1 MEALNPNDIIN
12 LDFDTISFITL
23 KNGDMIVIDSSVPQK
38 YQTSYHKY
46 INNYD
51 YNKYKTYSQKLSVS
65 KQLNFFYKNK
75 NNFIINNNNQITIK
89 NDFNLIS
96 RITKNIS
103 FYFKGSSDIKTINN
117 IQNISIKENSK
128 KNSFFEKKF
137 DNQNNRENLNNN
149 QETNTILSINQN
161 INKNTI
167 NKINNSSN
175 QSNQI
180 ITINRNN
187 IKNLNIKTEEK
198 TEEEKLDMRIKR
210 KSRNYLE
217 RLSLV
222 FSEKN
227 KPLVNAVISLK
238 IPSDVNRELSATEK
252 EFDMMVSQLKQKRS
266 KYQIKTNSNIFH
278 KYYEFYKDNN
288 KEYKYVNLNRI
299 KYYQESEK
307 EYKENEQ
314 QLNNNENNT
323 NIKLDNNNN
332 ITTFN
337 NTFYGSFNN
346 KGMNK
351 SMVGLNENNII
362 NKTTNS
368 FYFDS
373 TKTSKQNKVFSS
385 RIKDLGYNSTLVC
398 PTNNFKGNLDS
409 DF

>member
-1 MEALNPNDIIN
+1 
-12 LDFDTISFITL
+12 
-23 KNGDMIVIDSSVPQK
+23 
-38 YQTSYHKY
+38 
-46 INNYD
+46 
-51 YNKYKTYSQKLSVS
+51 
-65 KQLNFFYKNK
+65 
-75 NNFIINNNNQITIK
+75 
-89 NDFNLIS
+89 
-96 RITKNIS
+96 
-103 FYFKGSSDIKTINN
+103 
-117 IQNISIKENSK
+117 
-128 KNSFFEKKF
+128 
-137 DNQNNRENLNNN
+137 
-149 QETNTILSINQN
+149 
-161 INKNTI
+161 
-167 NKINNSSN
+167 
-175 QSNQI
+175 
-180 ITINRNN
+180 
-187 IKNLNIKTEEK
+187 
-198 TEEEKLDMRIKR
+198 MRIKR